1 LAGDASALLFITAWY
16 RVYPQAKALVW
27 FGFLLNIISFIM
39 SFFIPESPRWLLAN
53 GREEEAK
60 IAINRIAKFNR
71 IKEPLNIISF
81 KTEEEEQKE
90 REAE

>member
-1 LAGDASALLFITAWY
+1 
-16 RVYPQAKALVW
+16 
-27 FGFLLNIISFIM
+27 M

-90 REAE
+90 REAEQEVNEDNLEDHINLVG

>member
-1 LAGDASALLFITAWY
+1 
-16 RVYPQAKALVW
+16 
-27 FGFLLNIISFIM
+27 M